1 MRETISM
8 RSDPHQDAP
17 TANPL
22 GTEGAGASDRVDRG
36 RRVLDV
42 RGLRT
47 EFATDDGTVHAVN
60 GVSFHVRGG
69 ETLALVGESGSG
81 KSVAMLSV
89 MGLIPSPPGRV
100 VEGEVWFDGRD
111 LRTLTSKEMRQVRG
125 GRISM
130 IFQDPVSSLD
140 PVFTVGSQIT
150 EGLQAHL
157 KISKRDARDRGIDLL
172 RQVNIAGAERV
183 INAYPH
189 QLSGG
194 MCQRVM
200 LAIALACEPEILI
213 ADEPTTALDITT
225 QAQLLDLVRNLQAQ
239 LGMAVIWVTHDL
251 GIVAGLAD
259 RVAVMYAGRIVEEG
273 SVASVY
279 ADPQHP
285 YTRGLLT
292 SIPRLDVSRANR
304 MAFIPGSPPNMLR
317 PQAGCPF
324 RPRCGFAVDRCGD
337 EDPPLTAIEG
347 EPEHKKACWVD
358 ARVIRG
364 ATS

>member
-1 MRETISM
+1 MSEVAS
-8 RSDPHQDAP
+8 AP
-17 TANPL
+17 P
-22 GTEGAGASDRVDRG
+22 SDRVASPREANPVDRVP
-36 RRVLDV
+36 VLDV

-47 EFATDDGTVHAVN
+47 EFSTDDGTVHALN
-60 GVSFHVRGG
+60 GVSLQLHAG

-89 MGLIPSPPGRV
+89 MGLIPNPPGRIIA
-100 VEGEVWFDGRD
+100 GEVWFHGRD
-111 LRTLTSKEMRQVRG
+111 LLTLDKQKMREIRG
-125 GRISM
+125 RRISM
-130 IFQDPVSSLD
+130 IFQEPVTSLD

-150 EGLQAHL
+150 EALQAHL
-157 KISKRDARDRGIDLL
+157 PVSKKAARERGLELL
-172 RQVNIAGAERV
+172 RKVNIAGADRV
-183 INAYPH
+183 IDAYPH

-225 QAQLLDLVRNLQAQ
+225 QAQLLDLVRSLQAQ

-251 GIVAGLAD
+251 GIVAGLAN

-273 SVASVY
+273 PVESVY

-292 SIPRLDVSRANR
+292 SIPRLDVDRTDR
-304 MAFIPGSPPNMLR
+304 MSFIPGAPPNMLR
-317 PQAGCPF
+317 SQAGCPF
-324 RPRCGFAVDRCGD
+324 APRCVFRVERCAA
-337 EDPPLTAIEG
+337 EDPPLEAISEQPG
-347 EPEHKKACWVD
+347 HSRACWVD
-358 ARVIRG
+358 AEIVRG
-364 ATS
+364 AAS